1 MATTTDLT
9 GLFKEV
15 YGQEVVNLV
24 PESALLVKEVPFTT
38 RDKQLGNKYHQPV
51 IVQMEH
57 GITYAGADAGAFA
70 LNNAISMKTQDAQV
84 QGAQM
89 VLRSTLDYESA
100 ARASGSKSAFMD
112 ATQLQVE
119 NMIQSLTKRLE
130 LSLLYGAGPTGLG
143 TVDDTTNAN
152 ATTTV
157 LTFSAAGWAA
167 GIWAGTENAQI
178 DIFKVAD
185 GAKVNTNGALTIG
198 SIDTSARTITVT
210 GIAADITAIDTYSP
224 TDMFVRFFGANGNE
238 MAGLDKIL
246 TNTGVLFGIDGGVYN
261 LWKGSTYAVGGAI
274 SFSAL
279 QTAVAVAVER
289 GGLDEDVNVYLNP
302 KKWGVLLNDQAALR
316 KYDQS
321 YTASS
326 VENGSKTIV
335 FHSQNG
341 TLRIHAHPYVKEGE
355 AFVLPTKRIKRI
367 GAQDISF
374 EIPGSKT
381 GEIFRQLENSAGFE
395 YRLYSNQA
403 IVSETPAKM
412 VKLTGIS

>member
-1 MATTTDLT
+1 MTTTTDLS

-15 YGQEVVNLV
+15 YGDSVVSLV
-24 PESALLVKEVPFTT
+24 PETALFVKEIPFVT
-38 RDKQLGNKYHQPV
+38 REKQLGNKYHQPV

-57 GITYAGADAGAFA
+57 GVTYAAADAGAFS

-100 ARASGSKSAFMD
+100 ARAAGSKSAFAD

-119 NMIQSLTKRLE
+119 NMLQSLTKRLE
-130 LSLLYGAGPTGLG
+130 LSLIYGGNATGLG
-143 TVDDTTNAN
+143 VVDDTTNVS
-152 ATTTV
+152 ATSTTLV
-157 LTFSAAGWAA
+157 FTAASWAA
-167 GIWAGTENAQI
+167 GIWAGTENAQL

-185 GAKVNTNGALTIG
+185 NAKVNANAALVIT
-198 SIDTSARTITVT
+198 SIDTTARTITVT
-210 GIAADITAIDTYSP
+210 GNSADITAIDTYSP
-224 TDMFVRFFGANGNE
+224 TDMYVRFYGASGAE
-238 MAGLDKIL
+238 MAGLDKIV
-246 TNTGVLFGIDGGVYN
+246 TNTGSLFNIDASVYN
-261 LWKGSTYAVGGAI
+261 LWKGSSYAVGGAI

-279 QTAVAVAVER
+279 QAAVAVAVER
-289 GGLDEDVNVYLNP
+289 GGLDEDVIVYLNP

-316 KYDQS
+316 KYDSS
-321 YTASS
+321 YTAAT
-326 VENGSKTIV
+326 VENGSKTIT

-341 TLRIHAHPYVKEGE
+341 TLKIVAHPYVKEGE
-355 AFVLPTKRIKRI
+355 GFMVPTKRVKRI

-374 EIPGSKT
+374 DIPGSKS
-381 GEIFRQLENSAGFE
+381 GEIFLQLQNSAGFE

-403 IVSETPAKM
+403 IVCETPAKM

>member
-1 MATTTDLT
+1 MATTTDLS

-15 YGQEVVNLV
+15 YGNEVVTLV
-24 PESALLVKEVPFTT
+24 PESALFVKEIPFIT
-38 RDKQLGNKYHQPV
+38 REKQLGNKYHQPV

-57 GITYAGADAGAFA
+57 GVTYAGADAGAFT
-70 LNNAISMKTQDAQV
+70 LNSAISMKTQDAQV

-89 VLRSTLDYESA
+89 VLRSTLDYEAA
-100 ARASGSKSAFMD
+100 ARAAGSKSAFMD

-119 NMIQSLTKRLE
+119 NMLQSLTKRLE
-130 LSLLYGAGPTGLG
+130 LSILYGNNATGLG
-143 TVDDTTNAN
+143 LVDSHTAGT
-152 ATTTV
+152 ATTCT
-157 LTFSAAGWAA
+157 LTFAAAGYAA
-167 GIWAGTENAQI
+167 GIWAGTENAQL
-178 DIFKVAD
+178 DIFKVSD
-185 GAKVNTNGALTIG
+185 NTKVNTNGPITII
-198 SIDTSARTITVT
+198 SFDTSARTMLVT
-210 GIAADITAIDTYSP
+210 GIAADITAIVAMAGNDTY
-224 TDMFVRFFGANGNE
+224 VRWYGAAGAE
-238 MAGLDKIL
+238 MSGLDKIC
-246 TNTGVLFGIDGGVYN
+246 TNTGTLFNIDASVYN
-261 LWKGSTYAVGGAI
+261 LWKGSTSAVGGAI

-289 GGLDEDVNVYLNP
+289 GGLDEDVDVYLSP

-316 KYDQS
+316 KYDSS
-321 YTASS
+321 YNATT

-355 AFVLPTKRIKRI
+355 GFIVPTKRVKRI

-381 GEIFRQLENSAGFE
+381 GDIFLQLQNSAGFE

-403 IVSETPAKM
+403 VVCETPAKM

>member
-1 MATTTDLT
+1 MTTTTDLS

-15 YGQEVVNLV
+15 YGESVVSLV
-24 PESALLVKEVPFTT
+24 PESALIVKEIPFVA
-38 RDKQLGNKYHQPV
+38 REKQLGNKYHQPV

-57 GITYAGADAGAFA
+57 GVTYAGADAGAFT

-119 NMIQSLTKRLE
+119 NMLQSLTKRLE
-130 LSLLYGAGPTGLG
+130 LSLIYGAAATGLG
-143 TVDDTTNAN
+143 TVDDTANVN
-152 ATTTV
+152 ATSTNLLFT
-157 LTFSAAGWAA
+157 AAGWAA
-167 GIWAGTENAQI
+167 GIWAGTENAQL
-178 DIFKVAD
+178 DIFNMAGTKI
-185 GAKVNTNGALTIG
+185 NTNGALTITA
-198 SIDTSARTITVT
+198 INTTTRAITVT
-210 GIAADITAIDTYSP
+210 GVAGDITAIDTLSP
-224 TDMFVRFFGANGNE
+224 TDMFVRFFGSDGAE
-238 MAGLDKIL
+238 MAGLDKIVE
-246 TNTGVLFGIDGGVYN
+246 NTGSLFNINAGTYN
-261 LWKGSTYAVGGAI
+261 LWKGSSYAVGGAI

-279 QTAVAVAVER
+279 QAAVAVAVER
-289 GGLDEDVNVYLNP
+289 GGLDEDVTVFLNP

-321 YTASS
+321 YSAAA
-326 VENGSKTIV
+326 VENGSKTIT

-341 TLRIHAHPYVKEGE
+341 TLKIVAHPYVKEGE
-355 AFVLPTKRIKRI
+355 GYLIPTKRVKRI

-374 EIPGSKT
+374 DIPGSKS
-381 GEIFRQLENSAGFE
+381 GEIFLQLQNSAGFE

-403 IVSETPAKM
+403 IVCETPAKM
-412 VKLTGIS
+412 VKLTGIA